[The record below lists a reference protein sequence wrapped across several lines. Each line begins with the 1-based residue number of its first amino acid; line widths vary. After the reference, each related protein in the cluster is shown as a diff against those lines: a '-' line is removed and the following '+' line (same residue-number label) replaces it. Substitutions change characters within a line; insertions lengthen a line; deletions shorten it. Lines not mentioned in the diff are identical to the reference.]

1 MRILRRGSRDPEV
14 TFLQR
19 LLNVTYLPTRGF
31 AGIVEDGI
39 FGQETETLLRRF
51 QSENRHRGIA
61 TVDGIAGPQTWR
73 ALGLQTEIDYR
84 LPRMGQN
91 TGMTC
96 WAVSGGLAS
105 GRMASIAAPGV
116 ETDAT
121 PGAGS
126 FGGLYTDT
134 TNMAAYARG
143 LGMRLL
149 PVLPATQDDIVAHL
163 RRGPVIVNGSWPGS
177 GQHVVVISGYFASSN
192 PNGRMIKVND
202 PLPMG
207 QGSIHV
213 TEYPIMIVSDG
224 PLTARHVIVR

>member
-1 MRILRRGSRDPEV
+1 MKILRRGSRDPEV
-14 TFLQR
+14 VLLQR

-31 AGIVEDGI
+31 NGISEDGI

-51 QSENRHRGIA
+51 QTENRTRLG
-61 TVDGIAGPQTWR
+61 TVDGIAGPQTWS
-73 ALGLQTEIDYR
+73 ALGLQSEIDYR
-84 LPRMGQN
+84 LPRTGQN

-105 GRMASIAAPGV
+105 GRMASIAAAGV
-116 ETDAT
+116 ETDST
-121 PGAGS
+121 PGPNS

-134 TNMAAYARG
+134 PNMEAYARG

-149 PVLPATQDDIVAHL
+149 PVLPATQDEIVGHL
-163 RRGPVIVNGSWPGS
+163 RRGPVIVNGRWPGS
-177 GQHVVVISGYFASSN
+177 GQHVVVISGYFETRQ
-192 PNGRMIKVND
+192 PNARMIKVND

-213 TEYPIMIVSDG
+213 TEYPSLIVSDG
-224 PLTARHVIVR
+224 PLTPRHVIVR